1 MHLSDDQVSMLL
13 GIYPPK
19 MKTVFS
25 QFSQAKMC
33 TQMLKTTQL
42 GKAKKLQISQISKL

>member
-19 MKTVFS
+19 MKTV
-25 QFSQAKMC
+25 FSQAKMC